1 MASPPELKVVA
12 PALPK
17 PPPSYNKG
25 YLDQFNNILRLY
37 FNRVDRALSILM
49 ATQVP
54 YNLRVSQGAVAGA
67 SSLSKFGYNSDVD
80 TGEETVWTQGGLYT
94 YPPSAALVYISSS
107 DVNDTIVGTG
117 ARTVTVE
124 GLDTNYGQ
132 ITETVNL
139 NGQTQVATTTQ
150 YLRVNRTY
158 VASAGSGGTGAGVIY
173 VATSGAASG
182 VPTGTT
188 YAAIIAGENQSQ
200 MAVYTVPAAYSLFI
214 DNVYF
219 TAAVSATANH
229 VITKLATRDL
239 NGVFRSRTTNILENS
254 PLINDF
260 EYPLKISA
268 KTDIECRASGSTTNN
283 QVSASFE
290 GALIAD

>member
-1 MASPPELKVVA
+1 
-12 PALPK
+12 
-17 PPPSYNKG
+17 
-25 YLDQFNNILRLY
+25 
-37 FNRVDRALSILM
+37 M

-67 SSLSKFGYNSDVD
+67 STVSKFGYNSDVD
-80 TGEETVWTQGGLYT
+80 TGEETVWTQGGLYA
-94 YPPSAALVYISSS
+94 YPSSAAVVYISSS
-107 DVNDTIVGTG
+107 DANDTVAGTG

-124 GLDTNYGQ
+124 GLDATYGA

-139 NGQTQVATTTQ
+139 NGQTQVATTKQ
-150 YLRVNRTY
+150 YLRINRTY
-158 VASAGSGGTGAGVIY
+158 VVTAGSGGTGAGVIY

-182 VPTGTT
+182 VPTGTA
-188 YAAIIAGENQSQ
+188 YAAIVAGENQSQ
-200 MAVYTVPAAYSLFI
+200 MAVYTVPAAYSLYI

-219 TAAVSATANH
+219 TAAVSATTNH
-229 VITKLATRDL
+229 VIAKLATRDL
-239 NGVFRSRTTNILENS
+239 NGVFRSKTTNVLENS
-254 PLINDF
+254 PLINNF
-260 EYPLKISA
+260 EFPLKVNA

>member
-1 MASPPELKVVA
+1 MAGAPDLKVVA

-17 PPPSYNKG
+17 PPPTYTKNYS
-25 YLDQFNNILRLY
+25 DQFNNILRLY
-37 FNRVDRALSILM
+37 FNRIDRALSILM

-67 SSLSKFGYNSDVD
+67 SSVSKFGYNSDVD
-80 TGEETVWTQGGLYT
+80 TGEETVWTQGGLYA
-94 YPPSAALVYISSS
+94 YPSSAALVYISSS
-107 DVNDTIVGTG
+107 DANDTVAGTG
-117 ARTVTVE
+117 ARTATIE

-132 ITETVNL
+132 ISETVNL
-139 NGQTQVATTTQ
+139 NGQTQVATTKQ
-150 YLRVNRTY
+150 YLRINRMY
-158 VASAGSGGTGAGVIY
+158 VASAGSGGTGVGVIY
-173 VATSGAASG
+173 GATSGAASG

-188 YAAIIAGENQSQ
+188 YAAIVAGENQSQ
-200 MAVYTVPAAYSLFI
+200 MAVYTVPAASSLYI

-219 TAAVSATANH
+219 TAAVSATTNH

-254 PLINDF
+254 PLINNF
-260 EYPLKISA
+260 EYPLKVNA

>member
-1 MASPPELKVVA
+1 MAGAPDLKVVA

-17 PPPSYNKG
+17 PPQTYTKNYS
-25 YLDQFNNILRLY
+25 DQFNNILRLY
-37 FNRVDRALSILM
+37 FNRIDRALSILM

-67 SSLSKFGYNSDVD
+67 SSVSNFGYNSDVD
-80 TGEETVWTQGGLYT
+80 TGEETIWTQGGLYA
-94 YPPSAALVYISSS
+94 YPSSAAVVYVSSANT
-107 DVNDTIVGTG
+107 NDTVAGTG
-117 ARTVTVE
+117 ARTATIE

-132 ITETVNL
+132 ISETVNL
-139 NGQTQVATTTQ
+139 NGQTQVTTTKQ
-150 YLRVNRTY
+150 YLRINRVY

-173 VATSGAASG
+173 TATSGAASG

-188 YAAIIAGENQSQ
+188 YAAIVAGENQSQ
-200 MAVYTVPAAYSLFI
+200 MAIYTVPAAFSLYI

-219 TAAVSATANH
+219 TAAVSATTNH
-229 VITKLATRDL
+229 VITKLATRNL

-254 PLINDF
+254 PLINNF
-260 EYPLKISA
+260 EFPLKVNA